1 MMAAVVRPINAQ
13 KEKAI
18 VTPIQTVVLDWSVE
32 QKIVTIP
39 WGLNLVMIA
48 ATGHNALVNLEQHYR
63 QNVHFFVWDRR
74 YVPSEMETNVFI
86 LYETMLFY
94 VTILCGLFY

>member
-1 MMAAVVRPINAQ
+1 MMAAVVHPINAQ

-18 VTPIQTVVLDWSVE
+18 ATLIQTVALDWSVE

-48 ATGHNALVNLEQHYR
+48 VTNHELEFMSNY
-63 QNVHFFVWDRR
+63 FK
-74 YVPSEMETNVFI
+74 
-86 LYETMLFY
+86 
-94 VTILCGLFY
+94 